1 MDKNEKIVHLRQLS
15 KAVDSLIEAIENSN
29 PVDDWNYTEEQLL
42 DRSEMLSFREMQLTG
57 RMRFIGKVVIGEY
70 DVICQVGY
78 KS

>member
-57 RMRFIGKVVIGEY
+57 RMQFIRKVLIGEY
-70 DVICQVGY
+70 DV
-78 KS
+78 K